1 MAGLENAALAL
12 AKSGAVARAGA
23 RLLPVVSEVTKDV
36 LRPAADELKL
46 VARGV
51 AQADGAPA
59 ARGFVGALVRDLL
72 VRGGFLKP
80 TVEEAPALIR
90 QVLDA
95 DIRFINFTPVGDIQ
109 LGKVSGDVV
118 SFSIPAKESV
128 KRFGQ
133 YVAERPVSLQA
144 EFNLSDRSIRFLG
157 APSRAPLGADYAP
170 SFPTDPVR
178 HCNNFRRL

>member
-46 VARGV
+46 VARGL
-51 AQADGAPA
+51 AQAEGAPA
-59 ARGFVGALVRDLL
+59 ARGVGALVRDLL

-80 TVEEAPALIR
+80 TVEEAPAFIR
-90 QVLDA
+90 QLLDA
-95 DIRFINFTPVGDIQ
+95 DSRFMNFTPVGDIQ

-118 SFSIPAKESV
+118 SFSVPAKESV
-128 KRFGQ
+128 KHLGQ

-144 EFNLSDRSIRFLG
+144 EFNLADRSIRFLG
-157 APSRAPLGADYAP
+157 APTRAPLPADSAP
-170 SFPTDPVR
+170 WMPSDPQR
-178 HCNNFRRL
+178 HWNNFRKL